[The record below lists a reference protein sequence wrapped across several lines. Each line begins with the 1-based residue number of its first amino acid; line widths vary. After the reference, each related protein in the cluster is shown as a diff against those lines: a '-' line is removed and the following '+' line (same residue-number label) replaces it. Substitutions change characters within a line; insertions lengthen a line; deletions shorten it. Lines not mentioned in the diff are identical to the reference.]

1 MYKQLNDYKAY
12 TLKKE
17 ICYMYFFLTFFIF
30 LNIITSIIREK

>member
-12 TLKKE
+12 TLKKKYV
-17 ICYMYFFLTFFIF
+17 ICIFLTFFIF